1 MVLSGCLI
9 LLSSFPVFVWGFSS
23 QQLVKHLLY
32 SRHSSQVGAGM
43 PRPIESSFCLP
54 GGQSLIGK
62 GTCDGDFKLATLSL
76 FLPSNLG
83 WSCHWL

>member
-32 SRHSSQVGAGM
+32 SRHSSQVGAG
-43 PRPIESSFCLP
+43 
-54 GGQSLIGK
+54 
-62 GTCDGDFKLATLSL
+62 DATTNRIF
-76 FLPSNLG
+76 FLPSRRSESYWERDL
-83 WSCHWL
+83 